1 MLKDFFL
8 FHSNFSLSGFTLQT
22 FQFLNNVRVGIT
34 LQIPAGLFF
43 FKSFYTWD
51 LFIFK
56 DVGPLF
62 LLLLFLQMAKSSVDR
77 DRHIVLTLILLRIF
91 LSTTYFNLQIFLV
104 CILCANFTSKDGKV
118 QCQHYNFKTCCTGC
132 LLAFKVPQTL
142 VNLSSFCSPIAYHV
156 VS

>member
-1 MLKDFFL
+1 M
-8 FHSNFSLSGFTLQT
+8 SLSGFTLQT
-22 FQFLNNVRVGIT
+22 FQFLNNVRVVIT

-43 FKSFYTWD
+43 FKV
-51 LFIFK
+51 FIH
-56 DVGPLF
+56 F

-77 DRHIVLTLILLRIF
+77 DLHIVLNLILLRIF